1 MYGFGI
7 VLLELITRNKVK
19 EDNINLI
26 DTFSKAFAKG
36 RVSLKEIF
44 DAQIVSESNLNALE
58 EIGKL
63 ATDCLTLDTHRRPKM
78 QDVEKQLI
86 IIWKSLR
93 GQELGWLKKLGLGMI
108 SLVINSQIYN
118 NVRIFTKR
126 ELIEITQNYSYI
138 LHHGQH
144 ATVYKGSLEDNTLVA
159 VKKYHNSTT
168 NEWPK
173 YTAAVSVANEAKII
187 SHIPHKN
194 IIRLLSLWVGF
205 NIPILVYEY
214 ASKGTLADILY
225 CCYPT
230 EGNPSDAVYS
240 GRPFPLALRLK
251 IAAKTAE
258 ALAYMH
264 SSATGVVV
272 HGCLTPY
279 SILLDDKFMP
289 MVSGFSM
296 SRNLTLTNGSDI
308 ESTLP
313 KEVKIQQ
320 YSDPQWTRFP
330 TVDGD
335 LYSFGV
341 LLMDLIIRKPI
352 ILHDINFV
360 SEFKGHYM
368 RGNTPWALF
377 DVEITTEDDI
387 AILDEIGR
395 LAVQCTDEEHA
406 ARPTMEEVAQLLK
419 RYRKKRGQ

>member
-1 MYGFGI
+1 
-7 VLLELITRNKVK
+7 
-19 EDNINLI
+19 
-26 DTFSKAFAKG
+26 
-36 RVSLKEIF
+36 
-44 DAQIVSESNLNALE
+44 
-58 EIGKL
+58 
-63 ATDCLTLDTHRRPKM
+63 
-78 QDVEKQLI
+78 
-86 IIWKSLR
+86 
-93 GQELGWLKKLGLGMI
+93 
-108 SLVINSQIYN
+108 
-118 NVRIFTKR
+118 
-126 ELIEITQNYSYI
+126 
-138 LHHGQH
+138 
-144 ATVYKGSLEDNTLVA
+144 
-159 VKKYHNSTT
+159 
-168 NEWPK
+168 
-173 YTAAVSVANEAKII
+173 
-187 SHIPHKN
+187 
-194 IIRLLSLWVGF
+194 
-205 NIPILVYEY
+205 
-214 ASKGTLADILY
+214 
-225 CCYPT
+225 
-230 EGNPSDAVYS
+230 
-240 GRPFPLALRLK
+240 
-251 IAAKTAE
+251 
-258 ALAYMH
+258 MH

-335 LYSFGV
+335 VYSFGV

-419 RYRKKRGQ
+419 RYWKKRGQ